1 MISDTEKGDVELSE
15 HLVVAELFVV
25 AELDFFFEH
34 PPTRS
39 RVAVSRMNA
48 VRQKLSFIFITYI
61 NYYFLSIS
69 VCLIRPI
76 GLTTTFVLYASF
88 SSVIVPPAAKPKAL
102 NEGQRVALIKM
113 FAGTFSL

>member
-1 MISDTEKGDVELSE
+1 MISVTGKEPLVNELVEELLEDVLS
-15 HLVVAELFVV
+15 
-25 AELDFFFEH
+25 FFEH

-48 VRQKLSFIFITYI
+48 VRQKLSFIFMTYL

-113 FAGTFSL
+113 FVGTFSL

>member
-48 VRQKLSFIFITYI
+48 VRQKLSFIFMTYL

-76 GLTTTFVLYASF
+76 GPTTTFVL
-88 SSVIVPPAAKPKAL
+88 
-102 NEGQRVALIKM
+102 
-113 FAGTFSL
+113 